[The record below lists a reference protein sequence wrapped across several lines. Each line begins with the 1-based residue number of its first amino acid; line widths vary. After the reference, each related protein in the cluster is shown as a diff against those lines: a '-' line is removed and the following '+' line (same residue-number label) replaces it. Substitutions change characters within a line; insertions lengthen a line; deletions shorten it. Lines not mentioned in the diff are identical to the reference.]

1 MRLRVKFTGL
11 QIASMNKLLPSFLT
25 FIFLSVLGFSQ
36 PVITSNPQNAVN
48 CIDSCVLLD
57 VAAVGNNLLYQW
69 QQDTGSGFSDIGLA
83 QLDNDT
89 LHVCSDGLI
98 APSSAD
104 YRCVVFDA
112 NGDSAVSS
120 SATVTLDS
128 CLAPIADFYWDWS
141 VNEICF
147 TSTSLRAETLF
158 WLFGDGATNSNN
170 ETQVCHTYTMDELYF
185 VKLIVYND
193 FGQDEIEKGFK
204 PLSVNEILSDFDVF
218 PNPVNEKFSIQSS
231 HNIDMVRVYGMTGS
245 MLMSLTPNSANV
257 NISMESLESGIYSVL
272 INSNGETIQ
281 KRIVKR

>member
-1 MRLRVKFTGL
+1 
-11 QIASMNKLLPSFLT
+11 
-25 FIFLSVLGFSQ
+25 
-36 PVITSNPQNAVN
+36 
-48 CIDSCVLLD
+48 
-57 VAAVGNNLLYQW
+57 
-69 QQDTGSGFSDIGLA
+69 
-83 QLDNDT
+83 
-89 LHVCSDGLI
+89 
-98 APSSAD
+98 
-104 YRCVVFDA
+104 
-112 NGDSAVSS
+112 
-120 SATVTLDS
+120 
-128 CLAPIADFYWDWS
+128 
-141 VNEICF
+141 
-147 TSTSLRAETLF
+147 
-158 WLFGDGATNSNN
+158 
-170 ETQVCHTYTMDELYF
+170 MDELYF

>member
-1 MRLRVKFTGL
+1 M
-11 QIASMNKLLPSFLT
+11 
-25 FIFLSVLGFSQ
+25 
-36 PVITSNPQNAVN
+36 
-48 CIDSCVLLD
+48 
-57 VAAVGNNLLYQW
+57 
-69 QQDTGSGFSDIGLA
+69 
-83 QLDNDT
+83 
-89 LHVCSDGLI
+89 
-98 APSSAD
+98 
-104 YRCVVFDA
+104 
-112 NGDSAVSS
+112 
-120 SATVTLDS
+120 
-128 CLAPIADFYWDWS
+128 
-141 VNEICF
+141 NEICF